1 MTENTGLAVLAFVGL
16 FIVATREYG
25 KYVYVMLSCLNQ
37 EQTIVLFPSFISV

>member
-25 KYVYVMLSCLNQ
+25 NYVSVYVLLSCL
-37 EQTIVLFPSFISV
+37 